1 MSKDPTSL
9 PAVLVIMT
17 EQEKQEFMP
26 PDLEARLREMF
37 PSLKWVEAPLSEDQ
51 WHALLQEHQP
61 EIVLCAWETPPLP
74 PESTQHLKYLCYLCG
89 SIRKLVPREQI
100 KQGLSV
106 TNWGSTVSNTVAE
119 CSLLLILCA
128 LRRVGNW
135 SVAMRTQGK
144 WKRGRHP
151 DTLSLFGRRVG
162 LHGLG
167 AISRDLVKLLV
178 PFQVELSAYSPS
190 VPDETFE
197 RLNVRRSES
206 LEDLFSTA
214 DVLVELA
221 PGKPAN
227 HHLVG
232 DDLLE
237 LLPQQ
242 AVFVNLGRGMVVDEA
257 ALVRASRERG
267 LHIALDVYET
277 EPLPVDSP
285 LRGLENITLLPHLG
299 GPTPDRRRDCG
310 ELALNNLENYLS
322 SKPLINLIDLDTYDR
337 AT

>member
-1 MSKDPTSL
+1 MSQKSTSL
-9 PAVLVIMT
+9 PSVLVIMT
-17 EQEKQEFMP
+17 EQEKVEFMP
-26 PDLEARLREMF
+26 PDLEARLRGLF
-37 PSLKWVEAPLSEDQ
+37 PELTWVEAPLEEDQ
-51 WHALLQEHQP
+51 WHKLLNEKRP

-74 PESTQHLKYLCYLCG
+74 LEAGEYLKYCCFLCG
-89 SIRKLVPREQI
+89 SVRKLVKRELI
-100 KQGLSV
+100 EGGLIV

-135 SVAMRTQGK
+135 SVAMRTEGK
-144 WKRGRHP
+144 WKSGRHP

-167 AISRDLVKLLV
+167 AISRDLVELLK
-178 PFQVELSAYSPS
+178 PFNVELSAYSPS
-190 VPDETFE
+190 VPEETFQK
-197 RLNVRRSES
+197 LNIRRCET

-232 DDLLE
+232 DDLLK
-237 LLPQQ
+237 LLPEQ

-257 ALVRASRERG
+257 ALARASARG
-267 LHIALDVYET
+267 LHIGLDVYQD

-285 LRGLENITLLPHLG
+285 LRGLDNITLLPHLG

-310 ELALNNLENYLS
+310 ELCLDNLENYLNN
-322 SKPLINLIDLDTYDR
+322 KPLTNLIDLGIYDR

>member
-1 MSKDPTSL
+1 MK
-9 PAVLVIMT
+9 
-17 EQEKQEFMP
+17 
-26 PDLEARLREMF
+26 RELIEGG
-37 PSLKWVEAPLSEDQ
+37 LK
-51 WHALLQEHQP
+51 
-61 EIVLCAWETPPLP
+61 
-74 PESTQHLKYLCYLCG
+74 
-89 SIRKLVPREQI
+89 
-100 KQGLSV
+100 V

-135 SVAMRTQGK
+135 SVGMRTEGK
-144 WKRGRHP
+144 WKSGRHP

-167 AISRDLVKLLV
+167 AISRDLVKLLE
-178 PFQVELSAYSPS
+178 PFNVELSAYSPS
-190 VPDETFE
+190 VPDETY
-197 RLNVRRSES
+197 RKLNVRRCET

-232 DDLLE
+232 DDLLK
-237 LLPQQ
+237 LLPEQ
-242 AVFVNLGRGMVVDEA
+242 AVFVNLGRGMVVDEE
-257 ALVRASRERG
+257 ALARASARG
-267 LHIALDVYET
+267 LHIGLDVYQN

-285 LRGLENITLLPHLG
+285 LRGLDNITLLPHLG

-310 ELALNNLENYLS
+310 ELCLDNLENYLND
-322 SKPLINLIDLDTYDR
+322 KPLTNLIDLSIYDR